1 MKYRSELGQDNGL
14 TRNTGARC
22 KNERGQ
28 QLQILTGG
36 PGIFTVPTI
45 IKLHFNPWLHV
56 TQKIWSKAKKNQHKE
71 S

>member
-1 MKYRSELGQDNGL
+1 MKYQSEFGRDNGV

-45 IKLHFNPWLHV
+45 MKLHFNP
-56 TQKIWSKAKKNQHKE
+56 
-71 S
+71 